1 MKTAGRSVPLRDWIA
16 VASGIL
22 GAFMAILDI
31 QITNASLAE
40 IGGAISAT
48 PEEGSWL
55 STGYLMAE
63 IIIIPLS
70 GWLGH
75 VFGQRRFLSTMS
87 ALFVVFSVLCALS
100 NSLFEIILWRIGQG
114 FTGGVLIPTALT
126 LARTRLP
133 PDKQPIG
140 IAMFGMVATLAPAIG
155 PTVGGWLTENIS
167 WHYIFY
173 LNVGPGLLA
182 IALQQYALDR
192 EPMRLHELNDGDWL
206 GIVAMAIGLSSM
218 TYVLEEGQREE
229 WFGSRLIVAGTVA
242 AVIGIAVLLIAEL
255 TADKPFI
262 NLRLLAT
269 RSVGGSG
276 ILMGVFGA
284 TAFGSV
290 YLIPAYL
297 AQVQGY
303 NAEQIGEVMM
313 WSGIPQLFMLPWM
326 PWLIRRVDPRLL
338 VGLGLAMFAASCFVN
353 VTMSPDTGM
362 DQLIFPQLLRAAG
375 QPLATIPLTQ
385 LSVVGLS
392 RRDTADSAG
401 ITSVMRN
408 LGASVGIAMLST
420 VVQIRE
426 QVHFSTIAEAMS
438 RNSLRLQERLQSL
451 GAMFGSHGVDSGTAR
466 LQDQVHAL
474 AATFT
479 GNGSDLATATQRA
492 YDFIA
497 QQVRLNATVMAY
509 SDSFWTLGAVILLS
523 ILTVLILRRPDPRA
537 AAMAAEA
544 AAH

>member
-1 MKTAGRSVPLRDWIA
+1 MKAAGQPIPLRTWLA

-31 QITNASLAE
+31 QITNASLAQ

-63 IIIIPLS
+63 IIIIPLT

-87 ALFVVFSVLCALS
+87 ALFVIFSVMCALS
-100 NSLFEIILWRIGQG
+100 NSLTEMILWRIGQG

-126 LARTRLP
+126 IARTRLP
-133 PDKQPIG
+133 VDKQPIG
-140 IAMFGMVATLAPAIG
+140 IALFGMVATLAPAIG

-173 LNVGPGLLA
+173 LNVVPGLLA
-182 IALQQYALDR
+182 IGLQQYALDA
-192 EPMRLHELNDGDWL
+192 EPTRFHELNDGDWL

-218 TYVLEEGQREE
+218 TFVLEEGQRRE
-229 WFGSRLIVAGTVA
+229 WFGSQLIVAGTIA
-242 AVIGIAVLLIAEL
+242 AVLGIAVFLIAEL

-276 ILMGVFGA
+276 ILMAVFGA

-303 NAEQIGEVMM
+303 NAQQIGEVMM
-313 WSGIPQLFMLPWM
+313 WSGLPQLFMLPWM
-326 PWLIRRVDPRLL
+326 PWLIRRVDPRFL
-338 VGLGLAMFAASCFVN
+338 VGLGLVMFAASCFINVN
-353 VTMSPDTGM
+353 MSPDTGM

-426 QVHFSTIAEAMS
+426 QVHFSTIAEAVTQ
-438 RNSLRLQERLQSL
+438 NSVRLQEHVR
-451 GAMFGSHGVDSGTAR
+451 
-466 LQDQVHAL
+466 AL
-474 AATFT
+474 VATFAAH
-479 GNGSDLATATQRA
+479 GSDLATATQRA
-492 YDFIA
+492 YDIIA
-497 QQVRLNATVMAY
+497 RQTRLNATVMAY
-509 SDSFWTLGAVILLS
+509 ADSFWTLGAVILLS
-523 ILTVLILRRPDPRA
+523 LLALVILRKPDSRA
-537 AAMAAEA
+537 AAIAAEEG
-544 AAH
+544 AH